1 MNPPTE
7 NQVKSSEPLLLVA
20 AALAG
25 MGEGAA
31 GPAVLDLP
39 RVEPHPKTRVL
50 VVEDHPFVREGIV
63 RMLNRQADLSCCG
76 ESETVAATPAAV
88 ANGRPDLILLDLNL
102 KDGHSLDLIGP
113 LCRDF
118 PNVPILV
125 LSQCDDVGTAE
136 RALRAGARG
145 YVLKQDATEEL
156 LGAIRDALR
165 GKFYVSPALASQ
177 LLYKLI
183 RS

>member
-7 NQVKSSEPLLLVA
+7 SQVKSPEPLLLVA

-25 MGEGAA
+25 MGDGAT
-31 GPAVLDLP
+31 GPAVLGLP
-39 RVEPHPKTRVL
+39 PVEQHRKTRVL
-50 VVEDHPFVREGIV
+50 VVEDHPLVREGVV

-76 ESETVAATPAAV
+76 ECETIAATPTAV

-102 KDGHSLDLIGP
+102 RDGHSLDLIGP

-125 LSQCDDVGTAE
+125 LSQCDDIRTAE
-136 RALRAGARG
+136 SALRAGARG

-156 LGAIRDALR
+156 LGAIRGALR
-165 GKFYVSPALASQ
+165 GKFYVSLELASR
-177 LLYKLI
+177 LVYKLI